1 MTSSD
6 PSSPAPA
13 VAAPEAPPSFADLGL
28 SDRVLAA
35 LADVG
40 YESPTPI
47 QLAAIPLLLAGH
59 DLIGQAQTGTGK
71 TAAFALP
78 ILSRLDLSQRTPQVL
93 VLVPTRELA
102 IQVAEAFHT
111 YAAKLAGFKVVPIY
125 GGQGYGTQ
133 LGALRRGVHVVVG
146 TPGRIQDHLER
157 GTLVLD
163 DVRFAVLDEGDE
175 MLQMGFV
182 DAIDAILGVTPF
194 EKQVALFSAT
204 MPAPIKRIAQKHL
217 REPRE
222 ITVKAKTATAAG
234 IRQRYWMVSG
244 LHKLDAL
251 TRILEVEPFDAMLIF
266 ANTKQMTVELAEH
279 LGARGLNAAAL
290 NGDIDQS
297 QRERTVNALKSGKL
311 DIVVATDVA
320 ARGLDL
326 DRLSHVVNYDVPHDP
341 ESYVHRIGRTGRAGR
356 SGEAIVFIAPRER
369 QMLRAIER
377 TTRQPMEPME
387 LPTIHDLN
395 AKRVEKLKARI
406 AAAMENDAAKSYRS
420 VIADLAS
427 ERGADPV
434 DIAAALVTLV
444 PGQAPLLE
452 PAKAPPPAET
462 RRSFDDRSTRPAPP
476 NRPQRPAARSAF
488 EPAQERR
495 GSVDDSRPQRE
506 RAPRTEPAFEGA
518 RPRARGRGDSGGGGR
533 SDQVTYRLAVGSNHK
548 VLPGNIVGAIANEAG
563 LEGSDINGIDIR
575 AEHTFVRLPAGLSG
589 DILERLRR
597 ARIKGR
603 PLRIMAVDEIPRP
616 SDRPDFRSGPPRRG
630 GAPGR
635 PGKPPFK
642 RR

>member
-1 MTSSD
+1 MTSPD
-6 PSSPAPA
+6 PSSPA
-13 VAAPEAPPSFADLGL
+13 AAALDAPPSFADLGL
-28 SDRVLAA
+28 SERVLAA

-47 QLAAIPLLLAGH
+47 QLAAIPLLLEGR

-163 DVRFAVLDEGDE
+163 DIRFAVLDEGDE

-222 ITVKAKTATAAG
+222 VTVKSKTTTAAG
-234 IRQRYWMVSG
+234 IRQRYWLVSG

-251 TRILEVEPFDAMLIF
+251 TRILEVEPFDGMLVF
-266 ANTKQMTVELAEH
+266 ANTKQMTVDLAEH
-279 LGARGLNAAAL
+279 LSARGFSAVAL
-290 NGDIDQS
+290 NGDIDQA
-297 QRERTVNALKSGKL
+297 QRERTVAALKAGKF
-311 DIVVATDVA
+311 DILVATDVA

-326 DRLSHVVNYDVPHDP
+326 DRISHVVNYDVPHDP

-387 LPTIHDLN
+387 LPTIRDLN

-406 AAAMENDAAKSYRS
+406 ADAIETEAAKSYRS
-420 VIADLAS
+420 VIADLAR
-427 ERGADPV
+427 ERGADPL

-452 PAKAPPPAET
+452 PTKAPPPAPA
-462 RRSFDDRSTRPAPP
+462 SSDRAPRPAP
-476 NRPQRPAARSAF
+476 RSPYA
-488 EPAQERR
+488 PPPERR
-495 GSVDDSRPQRE
+495 PPAGATPPSRS
-506 RAPRTEPAFEGA
+506 EPAFEGS
-518 RPRARGRGDSGGGGR
+518 RPRSRGRGESGSPR
-533 SDQVTYRLAVGSNHK
+533 TDQVTYRLAVGSSHK

-575 AEHTFVRLPAGLSG
+575 ADHTFVRLPAGLPG
-589 DILERLRR
+589 DVLERLRR

-616 SDRPDFRSGPPRRG
+616 SDRDDFRSGPPRRTS
-630 GAPGR
+630 APGR
-635 PGKPPFK
+635 PSGKPPFK

>member
-1 MTSSD
+1 MTASD
-6 PSSPAPA
+6 QPST
-13 VAAPEAPPSFADLGL
+13 AASQPPSFADLGL
-28 SDRVLAA
+28 SERVLAA

-47 QLAAIPLLLAGH
+47 QLAAIPLLLEGR

-78 ILSRLDLSQRTPQVL
+78 ILSRLDLSQRSPQVL

-111 YAAKLAGFKVVPIY
+111 YAAKLPGFKVVPIY

-146 TPGRIQDHLER
+146 TPGRIMDHLER

-163 DVRFAVLDEGDE
+163 DIRFAVLDEGDE

-217 REPRE
+217 RDPRE
-222 ITVKAKTATAAG
+222 VTVKSKTTTAAG
-234 IRQRYWMVSG
+234 IRQRYWLVSG

-251 TRILEVEPFDAMLIF
+251 TRILEVETFDGMLVF
-266 ANTKQMTVELAEH
+266 ANTKQMTVDLAEH
-279 LGARGLNAAAL
+279 LSARGFSAVAL
-290 NGDIDQS
+290 NGDIDQA
-297 QRERTVNALKSGKL
+297 QRERTVAALKAGKF
-311 DIVVATDVA
+311 DILVATDVA

-326 DRLSHVVNYDVPHDP
+326 DRISHVVNYDVPHDP

-377 TTRQPMEPME
+377 TTRQPIEPME

-395 AKRVEKLKARI
+395 AKRIEKLKGRI
-406 AAAMENDAAKSYRS
+406 AAAIGGDAATSYRG
-420 VIADLAS
+420 VVADLARES
-427 ERGADPV
+427 GADPL

-452 PAKAPPPAET
+452 APKAAPAAAPPDRPPRPVARSPYAPPPE
-462 RRSFDDRSTRPAPP
+462 RRPPVDEARPA
-476 NRPQRPAARSAF
+476 
-488 EPAQERR
+488 
-495 GSVDDSRPQRE
+495 
-506 RAPRTEPAFEGA
+506 RAPRPEPAFEGA
-518 RPRARGRGDSGGGGR
+518 RKRPAPPSRGERPERGAAR
-533 SDQVTYRLAVGSNHK
+533 SDQVTYRIAVGSSHK
-548 VLPGNIVGAIANEAG
+548 VLPGNIVGAIANEAS
-563 LEGSDINGIDIR
+563 LDGSDINGIDIR
-575 AEHTFVRLPAGLSG
+575 PDHTFVRLPAGLSG
-589 DILERLRR
+589 DVLERLRR

-616 SDRPDFRSGPPRRG
+616 TDRDDFRSGPRSGPPRRG
-630 GAPGR
+630 APIR
-635 PGKPPFK
+635 PGGKPPFK